1 MINIRKV
8 TGKSMEPNLKAG
20 DYVIVGRPST
30 INKGDV
36 VVVNHFGK
44 EKIKRV
50 TKIKGEEYWLE
61 GDNQTFSSDFWVVK
75 EQIIG
80 KVLKKFG

>member
-8 TGKSMEPNLKAG
+8 TGKSMEPTLKEG
-20 DYVIVGRPST
+20 DYVIVGKPST
-30 INKGDV
+30 ISKGDMV
-36 VVVNHFGK
+36 VVSHAGK

-50 TKIKGEEYWLE
+50 KKIRGEKYWLE
-61 GDNQTFSSDFWVVK
+61 GDNQTFSSDFWASR
-75 EQIIG
+75 EQIIK